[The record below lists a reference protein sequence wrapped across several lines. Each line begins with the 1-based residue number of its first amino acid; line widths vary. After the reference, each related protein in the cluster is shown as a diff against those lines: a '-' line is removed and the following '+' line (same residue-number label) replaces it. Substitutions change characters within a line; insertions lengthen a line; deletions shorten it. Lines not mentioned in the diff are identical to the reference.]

1 MKQIGIRQEAG
12 KVGGIGTCGRELCC
26 CTWLSNFQSVTTS
39 VAKAQQILPNPQKLA
54 GQCGKLKCCLNFE
67 YEVYADALKNFP
79 PTNTNIRTKKGLG
92 LYKKTD
98 VLRGI
103 MWYAYEG
110 ENDMYAI
117 PVEAVKEIIEMNKNQ
132 QYPEKLE
139 DYQTEFMSNSVL
151 MEENSNEFEMELLK
165 MEDSLESIEITNN
178 TNKKSNNNH
187 QRNGKTD
194 NNDKNNARNKNNE
207 HRHNNKNIKRSN
219 KQKHHNG
226 NETKQ

>member
-1 MKQIGIRQEAG
+1 
-12 KVGGIGTCGRELCC
+12 
-26 CTWLSNFQSVTTS
+26 
-39 VAKAQQILPNPQKLA
+39 
-54 GQCGKLKCCLNFE
+54 
-67 YEVYADALKNFP
+67 
-79 PTNTNIRTKKGLG
+79 
-92 LYKKTD
+92 
-98 VLRGI
+98 